1 MPRIGKSV
9 ETGIWLAVPK
19 GGGGREWAM
28 TAYGY
33 AASLWDAHNVLELD
47 SSNDRMIVYMY

>member
-1 MPRIGKSV
+1 
-9 ETGIWLAVPK
+9 
-19 GGGGREWAM
+19 M